1 MEFKTIERTVVEYL
15 RKQIITGQLSAGTKL
30 TENDLATQ
38 LDISRHPL
46 REAFRVLESEHLVI
60 CVPRKGTYVSE
71 MSIEDLQQ
79 LYQAR
84 EMIECY
90 AIELLRAQRIRK
102 LPLVVSALETGSGLS
117 IPPADRPEEM
127 LEYLNAFAGYHIRL
141 VESTGNQWVMRFF
154 HSIAFHLARYQ
165 CMYLYLP
172 GTRENSLKEHDQIL
186 DLIERGSYV
195 QARQQLRSHIRG
207 TFERLKS
214 KIAQRSIQE
223 EKQQDLESTQKRT
236 YAFKR

>member
-117 IPPADRPEEM
+117 IPPKAT
-127 LEYLNAFAGYHIRL
+127 
-141 VESTGNQWVMRFF
+141 S
-154 HSIAFHLARYQ
+154 
-165 CMYLYLP
+165 
-172 GTRENSLKEHDQIL
+172 
-186 DLIERGSYV
+186 
-195 QARQQLRSHIRG
+195 
-207 TFERLKS
+207 
-214 KIAQRSIQE
+214 
-223 EKQQDLESTQKRT
+223 
-236 YAFKR
+236 